1 MTDWQITKKTLN
13 ERCLFLFES
22 GQWHD
27 CEFIVG
33 MESNQQ
39 VFQAHRLVLTMASP
53 VFEAMLFGGMAEK
66 APIKV
71 LDVSPDAFRSLML
84 YIYSDQINLQS
95 FDQACEI
102 CYAAKK
108 YMLPHLVEHCTK
120 FLWKDLAPHNV
131 CRAYEFAKLFEEPV
145 LMEKCLKIIT
155 QQTAKVIGTSA
166 IEDVEHAS
174 LIAILEQNYLNVG
187 SELDIFNMLV
197 RWSRKECQR
206 RPLDINPDNQ
216 RMVLGDA
223 LYRVRYLTMNG
234 QTFANGPAVSGLLT
248 QEESLAIVMNILT
261 PGKWPLPD
269 YLDSSCTPRNSY
281 QAAPA
286 GAAADSAE
294 ASGAQVC
301 ARPILVEPHQLIRCQ
316 EEALLTVSVDRT
328 VRTLG
333 IMVPSQVTDIPT
345 DWLPSQSRRNTPGA
359 NLNYGQNGYTE
370 LLYAYVADADGSRL
384 TYTHFTSRVNY
395 NDVVEILFNRP
406 VLMHANRVY
415 RIGLVLNKLGWYPMG
430 VSTTQVQAD
439 GVTFSFGIGKPGD
452 NVKNGL
458 IRKIVFTTDCL
469 PPP

>member
-71 LDVSPDAFRSLML
+71 LDVSPEAFRSLML

-120 FLWKDLAPHNV
+120 FLWKDLEPHNV

-145 LMEKCLKIIT
+145 LMEKCMKIIT
-155 QQTAKVIGTSA
+155 QQTAKVIATSA

-174 LIAILEQNYLNVG
+174 LIAILEQDYLNIT
-187 SELDIFNMLV
+187 SELDIFNVLV

-206 RPLDINPDNQ
+206 RPLEVNAVNQ

-223 LYRVRYLTMNG
+223 LYRVRYLTMNAT
-234 QTFANGPAVSGLLT
+234 TFANGPAVSGLLSP
-248 QEESLAIVMNILT
+248 EESLAIVMNILT

-269 YLDSSCTPRNSY
+269 HLDGSTLPRG
-281 QAAPA
+281 ACPPAPA
-286 GAAADSAE
+286 AAADSQLPGG
-294 ASGAQVC
+294 SRRLC
-301 ARPILVEPHQLIRCQ
+301 ARPILGEPHQLIRCQ
-316 EEALLTVSVDRT
+316 EEASLTLSVDRP
-328 VRTLG
+328 VHTLG

-345 DWLPSQSRRNTPGA
+345 DWLPSQSLRNTPGA
-359 NLNYGQNGYTE
+359 NLNYGQNGYME
-370 LLYAYVADADGSRL
+370 LLYAYVADSDNQRL

-395 NDVVEILFNRP
+395 NDLVEILFNRP
-406 VLMHANRVY
+406 VLMQPGRVY

-430 VSTTQVQAD
+430 VSTTQVHAS

-458 IRKIVFTTDCL
+458 VRKIVFSTDGVPDL
-469 PPP
+469 